1 MGELRSVF
9 PLSTVVL
16 ERKTIMWEYSE
27 KVLEHYRHP
36 KNVGK
41 IDDADLIGEA
51 GSLACGD
58 SLKLYI
64 KLDGNIIKDAK
75 FQTFGCGSAVAS
87 SSVLTEMI
95 IGKTIE
101 EAAKITNKDIADEL
115 DGLPQEKMHCSVMG
129 HEALEDALKKYYG
142 KDIVEEE
149 NGLSHEGD
157 QIVCTCFN
165 VTENQIWEAI
175 KVNGLKT
182 VEEVTNYTK
191 AGGACGRCRGVI
203 KDMIETYLKKQGK
216 TVELSPVQRIL
227 KIGKVIE
234 QQISPQLQK
243 DGGDI
248 ELVDVEGNKVKVKL
262 IGVCSAC
269 KNASMTIKGFVES
282 VLRDKV
288 DSAIEVEQV

>member
-1 MGELRSVF
+1 
-9 PLSTVVL
+9 
-16 ERKTIMWEYSE
+16 MWEYSE

-36 KNVGK
+36 RNVGK
-41 IDDADLIGEA
+41 IDNADLIGEA

-87 SSVLTEMI
+87 SSILTEMI
-95 IGKTIE
+95 IGKTLE
-101 EAAKITNKDIADEL
+101 EAKKITNKDIADEL
-115 DGLPQEKMHCSVMG
+115 GGLPQEKMHCSVMG
-129 HEALEDALKKYYG
+129 QEALEDALKKYYG
-142 KDIVEEE
+142 KEEIE
-149 NGLSHEGD
+149 KEAGLSQNGD
-157 QIVCTCFN
+157 KIVCTCFN

-191 AGGACGRCRGVI
+191 AGGACGRCKGVI
-203 KDMIETYLKKQGK
+203 KDIIETYLRKEGQA
-216 TVELSPVQRIL
+216 PVMTAAQKIL
-227 KIGKVIE
+227 KIGRVID

-248 ELVDVEGNKVKVKL
+248 ELIDVEGNKVKVKL
-262 IGVCSAC
+262 TGMCSGC
-269 KNASMTIKGFVES
+269 KNAAMTLKAFVES
-282 VLRDKV
+282 VLKDKV
-288 DSAIEVEQV
+288 DSSLEVEQV

>member
-1 MGELRSVF
+1 
-9 PLSTVVL
+9 
-16 ERKTIMWEYSE
+16 MWEYSE

-36 KNVGK
+36 RNVGK
-41 IDDADLIGEA
+41 IDNADLIGEA

-87 SSVLTEMI
+87 SSILTEMI
-95 IGKTIE
+95 IGKTLE
-101 EAAKITNKDIADEL
+101 EAKKITNKDIADEL
-115 DGLPQEKMHCSVMG
+115 GGLPQEKMHCSVMG
-129 HEALEDALKKYYG
+129 QEALEDALKKYYG
-142 KDIVEEE
+142 KEEIE
-149 NGLSHEGD
+149 KEAGLSQNGD
-157 QIVCTCFN
+157 KIVCTCFN
-165 VTENQIWEAI
+165 VTENQISEAI

-191 AGGACGRCRGVI
+191 AGGACGRCKGVI
-203 KDMIETYLKKQGK
+203 KDIIETYLRKEGQA
-216 TVELSPVQRIL
+216 PVMTAAQKIL
-227 KIGKVIE
+227 KIGRVID

-248 ELVDVEGNKVKVKL
+248 DLIDVEGNKVKVKL
-262 IGVCSAC
+262 TGMCSGC
-269 KNASMTIKGFVES
+269 KNATMTLKAFVES

-288 DSAIEVEQV
+288 DSSLEVEQV

>member
-1 MGELRSVF
+1 
-9 PLSTVVL
+9 
-16 ERKTIMWEYSE
+16 MWEYSE

-36 KNVGK
+36 RNVGK
-41 IDDADLIGEA
+41 IDNADLIGEA

-87 SSVLTEMI
+87 SSILTEMI
-95 IGKTIE
+95 IGKTLE
-101 EAAKITNKDIADEL
+101 EAKKITNKDIADEL
-115 DGLPQEKMHCSVMG
+115 GGLPQEKMHCSVMG
-129 HEALEDALKKYYG
+129 QEALEDALKKYYG
-142 KDIVEEE
+142 KEEIE
-149 NGLSHEGD
+149 KEAGLSQNGD
-157 QIVCTCFN
+157 KIVCTCFN

-191 AGGACGRCRGVI
+191 AGGACGRCKGVI
-203 KDMIETYLKKQGK
+203 KDIIETYLRKEGQA
-216 TVELSPVQRIL
+216 PVMTAAQKIL
-227 KIGKVIE
+227 KIGRVID

-248 ELVDVEGNKVKVKL
+248 DLIDVEGNKVKVKL
-262 IGVCSAC
+262 TGMCSGC
-269 KNASMTIKGFVES
+269 KNAAMTLKAFVES
-282 VLRDKV
+282 VLKDKV
-288 DSAIEVEQV
+288 DSSLEVEQV